1 MNAACAKR
9 RVSDRDIEGEGYT
22 PPFQRFHTI
31 DALNDLIQDADDA
44 VRLVRGMLRRGEEGE
59 AFRERKRVAS
69 WSASEAGLISAS
81 FTEESGTAVRL
92 RRGSGYLLVAR
103 AGDSPESL
111 RSAVRDVARRTG
123 TSPFLKVQR
132 AERAVRAA
140 ATPGVSPDDDSFAAL
155 LQVALAKALADP
167 RGIALS
173 LTVSRIATER
183 VVITPGSVVR
193 CGVPSRLEA
202 SGTIRRAEAERAF
215 SFQSTRPAG
224 PALEALSLLLQDALR
239 PVPAAFPP
247 GGEIDVVLS
256 PSAAVVFWHETVGHP
271 LEAEAGERASVLSRV
286 HRAAVAPPDV
296 EVVDDPLRED
306 LPGSYRFDDEGTEA
320 RRVPLIS
327 SGVVGDLLCDRRT
340 AGPRSNGHARTPDF
354 RRRPRPRM
362 ANIVVAPG
370 SRREEDLVAACG
382 EGLYIREIASGSV
395 DPESGRFALFVERA
409 DVIRRG
415 RLGGPVGRF
424 VLTGDV
430 LKALS
435 QIDGPPGD
443 TALPSSGLSL
453 CAKGGDP
460 LPVGG
465 AAPALLVRSL
475 LARPPRR

>member
-1 MNAACAKR
+1 
-9 RVSDRDIEGEGYT
+9 
-22 PPFQRFHTI
+22 
-31 DALNDLIQDADDA
+31 LNNLLQDADDA

-92 RRGSGYLLVAR
+92 RRGTGQLLVAR

-111 RSAVRDVARRTG
+111 RSAVRDAAKRTG
-123 TSPFLKVQR
+123 TSPFLKPHR
-132 AERAVRAA
+132 EERMGRAA
-140 ATPGVSPDDDSFAAL
+140 AAPSPDDDSFAAL
-155 LQVALAKALADP
+155 LQGALAKALADP

-183 VVITPGSVVR
+183 LVITPRSVAW
-193 CGVPSRLEA
+193 CGVPPRLEA

-239 PVPAAFPP
+239 PVPAAPPP
-247 GGEIDVVLS
+247 GGETDVVFS

-271 LEAEAGERASVLSRV
+271 LEAEADERSSVLSRV
-286 HRAAVAPPDV
+286 HSAAVAPPDV

-327 SGVVGDLLCDRRT
+327 SGVVGDLLSDRRT
-340 AGPRSNGHARTPDF
+340 AGPQSNGHARTPDF

-370 SRREEDLVAACG
+370 SSREEDLITACG
-382 EGLYIREIASGSV
+382 EGLYVREIASGSA

-409 DVIRRG
+409 DAIRKG
-415 RLGGPVGRF
+415 RLGGRVGRF

-443 TALPSSGLSL
+443 TVLPSTGLSL
-453 CAKGGDP
+453 CVKGGDGV
-460 LPVGG
+460 PVGG